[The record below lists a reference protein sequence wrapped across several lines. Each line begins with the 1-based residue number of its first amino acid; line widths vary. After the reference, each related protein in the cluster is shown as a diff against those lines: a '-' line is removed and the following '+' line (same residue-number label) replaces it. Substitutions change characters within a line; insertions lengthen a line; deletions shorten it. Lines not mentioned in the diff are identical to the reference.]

1 MKLSG
6 NILVLTQWSFKDALV
21 QTYTLPYVD
30 IIRETIPADKKI
42 IVITA
47 EQEKKALSVEELNE
61 INRQWK
67 KRNMELI
74 VQPYKRYGW
83 RKIVKGIGQIISLYR
98 LIKKNRIAVIHP
110 FCTPAGSIGYLLSM
124 LSGAA
129 LVIDSYE
136 PHATAMVETGAWKK
150 NSTSFKI
157 LFLLEKKLTKKA
169 AYLIATTAGMKQYA
183 LDNYGIE
190 LKNIFVKPACISFKH
205 FYPRPKN
212 ETLMK
217 ELGLDNKIV
226 CVYAGKLGGTYLKD
240 EVFDFVKACYEYWG
254 EDFRF
259 LMLTEESD
267 DAIQNQAKRVNI
279 SPNVIVKKY
288 VEHKDIPSYLS
299 LGDFGINPQVPVPSK
314 RFGSPIK
321 NGEYWA
327 MGLPV
332 VISPGISDDSDI
344 IFQHKIGVVINLQQI
359 ENMTPAVRQMDTLL
373 KTSDRKI
380 LQEKIFGI
388 AKQYRSFDIP
398 WRIYP
403 LIYEKDIK
411 NISLNNSIK

>member
-30 IIRETIPADKKI
+30 IIRETIGVDKKI
-42 IVITA
+42 IIVTA
-47 EQEKKALSVEELNE
+47 EQEKKALSSEELSE

-83 RKIVKGIGQIISLYR
+83 KKIVKGIGQIITLYR
-98 LIKKNRIAVIHP
+98 IIKKNRVAVIHP

-124 LSGAA
+124 VSGTA

-150 NSTSFKI
+150 DSSSFKI
-157 LFLLEKKLTKKA
+157 LFALEKKLSKRA

-190 LKNIFVKPACISFKH
+190 LKNIFVKPACISFKD

-212 ETLMK
+212 VILMK
-217 ELGLDNKIV
+217 KLGLDNKIV

-279 SPNVIVKKY
+279 PLNVIVKQY
-288 VEHKDIPSYLS
+288 VEHKDVPNYLS

-314 RFGSPIK
+314 RYGSPIK

-327 MGLPV
+327 MGLPI
-332 VISPGISDDSDI
+332 VISPNISDDSDI
-344 IFQHKIGVVINLQQI
+344 ILQNEIGVITNLKQL
-359 ENMTPAVRQMDTLL
+359 ETMATAVRQMDQLL
-373 KTSDRKI
+373 KNNSREF

-388 AKQYRSFDIP
+388 AKKYRSFDIA
-398 WRIYP
+398 RKIYP
-403 LIYEKDIK
+403 LIYE
-411 NISLNNSIK
+411 N

>member
-30 IIRETIPADKKI
+30 IIRETIAADKKI
-42 IVITA
+42 IVVTA
-47 EQEKKALSVEELNE
+47 EQEKKTLSSQELSE

-83 RKIVKGIGQIISLYR
+83 KKILKGIGQIIALYR
-98 LIKKNRIAVIHP
+98 IIKKNRIAVIHP

-124 LSGAA
+124 FSGTA

-150 NSTSFKI
+150 DSFSFKI
-157 LFLLEKKLTKKA
+157 LFALEKRLSKRA
-169 AYLIATTAGMKQYA
+169 AHLIATTAGMKQYA

-190 LKNIFVKPACISFKH
+190 LENIFVKPACISFKD

-212 ETLMK
+212 VTLMK
-217 ELGLDNKIV
+217 KLGLDNKIV

-240 EVFDFVKACYEYWG
+240 EVFDFVKACYDYWG
-254 EDFRF
+254 ADFRF
-259 LMLTEESD
+259 LMLTEEPD
-267 DAIQNQAKRVNI
+267 DAIQIHVRRVNI
-279 SPNVIVKKY
+279 PPNVIIKQY
-288 VEHKDIPSYLS
+288 VDHKDISGYLS

-327 MGLPV
+327 MGLPI
-332 VISPGISDDSDI
+332 VISPDISDDSDI
-344 IFQHKIGVVINLQQI
+344 IFQNEIGVVTNLRQI
-359 ENMTPAVRQMDTLL
+359 ETMSGAVRQMDQLL
-373 KTSDRKI
+373 KNNSREF
-380 LQEKIFGI
+380 LQEKVFCI
-388 AKQYRSFDIP
+388 AKKYRSFDIA
-398 WRIYP
+398 RKIYP
-403 LIYEKDIK
+403 LIYE
-411 NISLNNSIK
+411 N